1 MLTRDGM
8 IAHIMSWIYY
18 NSLGKLKRV
27 EIMKGYFRINYISLI
42 KRKKNFCAVHNS
54 DKSFWHAVAKC
65 LCVALCNWIFYLM
78 HGDSFNLMNHHS
90 DFIEWLIFRK
100 IAIHIIL
107 RIEPGS
113 VID

>member
-1 MLTRDGM
+1 
-8 IAHIMSWIYY
+8 
-18 NSLGKLKRV
+18 
-27 EIMKGYFRINYISLI
+27 
-42 KRKKNFCAVHNS
+42 
-54 DKSFWHAVAKC
+54 
-65 LCVALCNWIFYLM
+65 M
-78 HGDSFNLMNHHS
+78 HGDSFNLMNHDS